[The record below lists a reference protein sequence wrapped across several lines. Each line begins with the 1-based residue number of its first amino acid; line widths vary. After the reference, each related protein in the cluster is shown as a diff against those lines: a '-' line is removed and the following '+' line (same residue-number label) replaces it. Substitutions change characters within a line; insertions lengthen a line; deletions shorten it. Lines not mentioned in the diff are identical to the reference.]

1 MPGKPNIL
9 RKLDKGKAI
18 DTQIGFVDTFNWLV
32 DFVGNLRGAGR
43 VRIDGAALGRPVIS
57 LDGDNAASPGNFE
70 PVFAGHATTSYVD
83 NEQIT
88 TYTNILSGVG
98 EGYYPVGRRFYSN
111 ATLDSSAQISS
122 GYVWLEVVYPT
133 SSSSSPT
140 ATIKGGAS
148 FPTNDATAI
157 TATKS
162 WMPLYKIADGR
173 IAVDYRSAM
182 SLTLREL

>member
-1 MPGKPNIL
+1 MAGKPNIL

-57 LDGDNAASPGNFE
+57 IDGDTTCPGNFE
-70 PVFAGHATTSYVD
+70 PVFAGHATTSYVGD
-83 NEQIT
+83 EQIT

-122 GYVWLEVVYPT
+122 GYIWLEVVYPT

-148 FPTNDATAI
+148 FPSDSDI